1 LTFTATVSPA
11 YSGSPIG
18 TVTFF
23 DGNTVLG
30 TARVNGAGH
39 ASFTTTALAAGT
51 HYIRAQYSGSSLFL
65 GGWSDPFTVLVG

>member
-1 LTFTATVSPA
+1 MVSPA
-11 YSGSPIG
+11 FSGSPIG

-30 TARVNGAGH
+30 TARVNGAGR
-39 ASFTTTALAAGT
+39 ASFTTTALAPGT